1 MRQMQSYFN
10 RMIVIRLLQNRLRLG
25 LRPGPR
31 WESLRRSPRPSNRN
45 CLGALRP
52 RLARKIG
59 FSADRPSGPRS
70 FETHFFGPRPKVFK
84 EHCISACYVHA
95 TLMHECMLCTCNI
108 NAFFLDEF

>member
-31 WESLRRSPRPSNRN
+31 WGSLRRSPRPSNRN

-84 EHCISACYVHA
+84 EHWSKRTGYSSALLLKKTDVFNV
-95 TLMHECMLCTCNI
+95 TTDLKSLE
-108 NAFFLDEF
+108 